1 METTRYESWSLDKI
15 AKALKE
21 RSVDKINIKIPMFQ
35 RNLVWSKDQKKLFID
50 SVKKGFPIGTLLF
63 FNQKNEN
70 TYSLIDG
77 LQRSSTIADFVED
90 PSKYFGFD
98 DINEDD
104 IRALHE
110 LFQSKTDVKEFVKVI
125 KNDIEKFISENDIT
139 SAKVINQLSIQLIND
154 YNESM
159 FDPGLVISTGDILA
173 STIDTYNKKISD
185 MKNAIMPV
193 MIFSGNESD
202 LPTVFERINNQ
213 GTQLGKY
220 QIYAASWAVNN
231 VSVKVDNEEIIKYI
245 TDKYDDFQSEGFVI
259 QDYDKDEIVESKEIS
274 IFEYALGFGKYIS
287 EKYENLFTK
296 DKNIQDINQ
305 AGFELL
311 NACFGRPNKDIKNLN
326 LLLEKVEINK
336 LEKRVLE
343 IIDYVN
349 LILNPYIAFKG
360 NSRNSNTLFHAQ
372 NQIIS
377 IIATTFREKNDM
389 EDLNHEKVSWKK
401 NEKKLRVNIPQ
412 HYVFDII
419 AKNWAEGGF
428 GKIYADI
435 RENKY
440 LIGIDKEMWEAK
452 LEDWFSTLSAR
463 EEKVSVASPKSTE
476 KLFLN
481 CIYVKIFSAKDQL
494 SMKKFD
500 IEHIATKDLIK
511 NAIKQNE
518 WDGLAISSI
527 GNLCYLPEYDNR
539 AKGPKTIYQD
549 KKYLDYLATVKIPI
563 SDIEE
568 KYTFTNES
576 MLEWIN
582 EKYTKNDYGKF
593 KSYYTQFLRKRFDM
607 MKEKFYESLCIQ

>member
-377 IIATTFREKNDM
+377 IIATTFREKYDM

-401 NEKKLRVNIPQ
+401 NEK
-412 HYVFDII
+412 
-419 AKNWAEGGF
+419 
-428 GKIYADI
+428 
-435 RENKY
+435 
-440 LIGIDKEMWEAK
+440 
-452 LEDWFSTLSAR
+452 
-463 EEKVSVASPKSTE
+463 
-476 KLFLN
+476 
-481 CIYVKIFSAKDQL
+481 
-494 SMKKFD
+494 
-500 IEHIATKDLIK
+500 
-511 NAIKQNE
+511 
-518 WDGLAISSI
+518 
-527 GNLCYLPEYDNR
+527 
-539 AKGPKTIYQD
+539 
-549 KKYLDYLATVKIPI
+549 
-563 SDIEE
+563 
-568 KYTFTNES
+568 
-576 MLEWIN
+576 
-582 EKYTKNDYGKF
+582 
-593 KSYYTQFLRKRFDM
+593 
-607 MKEKFYESLCIQ
+607 

>member
-231 VSVKVDNEEIIKYI
+231 VSVKLIM
-245 TDKYDDFQSEGFVI
+245 
-259 QDYDKDEIVESKEIS
+259 
-274 IFEYALGFGKYIS
+274 
-287 EKYENLFTK
+287 
-296 DKNIQDINQ
+296 
-305 AGFELL
+305 
-311 NACFGRPNKDIKNLN
+311 
-326 LLLEKVEINK
+326 
-336 LEKRVLE
+336 KR
-343 IIDYVN
+343 
-349 LILNPYIAFKG
+349 
-360 NSRNSNTLFHAQ
+360 
-372 NQIIS
+372 
-377 IIATTFREKNDM
+377 
-389 EDLNHEKVSWKK
+389 
-401 NEKKLRVNIPQ
+401 
-412 HYVFDII
+412 
-419 AKNWAEGGF
+419 
-428 GKIYADI
+428 
-435 RENKY
+435 
-440 LIGIDKEMWEAK
+440 
-452 LEDWFSTLSAR
+452 
-463 EEKVSVASPKSTE
+463 
-476 KLFLN
+476 
-481 CIYVKIFSAKDQL
+481 
-494 SMKKFD
+494 
-500 IEHIATKDLIK
+500 
-511 NAIKQNE
+511 
-518 WDGLAISSI
+518 
-527 GNLCYLPEYDNR
+527 
-539 AKGPKTIYQD
+539 
-549 KKYLDYLATVKIPI
+549 
-563 SDIEE
+563 
-568 KYTFTNES
+568 
-576 MLEWIN
+576 
-582 EKYTKNDYGKF
+582 
-593 KSYYTQFLRKRFDM
+593 
-607 MKEKFYESLCIQ
+607 